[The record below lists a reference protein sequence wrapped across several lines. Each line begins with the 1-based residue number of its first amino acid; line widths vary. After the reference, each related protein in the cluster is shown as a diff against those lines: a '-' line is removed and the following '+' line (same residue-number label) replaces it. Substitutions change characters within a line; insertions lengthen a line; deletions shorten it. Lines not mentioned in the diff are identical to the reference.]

1 MKTTFLPKPTR
12 RTPQLAPLSPVPA
25 TASQR
30 RTTHMAASL
39 LLGYPSP
46 RTPQIVAE
54 VRRAVVGLPDPV
66 AARFT
71 AFCDYTETRDPAD
84 LEAEY
89 VRTFDLKRKCS
100 MYLTYF
106 ATGDTRKRG
115 TALVRFV
122 EAYKAA
128 GWEIADDEL
137 PDYLPAVLELSAK
150 AGDDSPEAAQ
160 IAAGLL
166 GSHREGVEVLR
177 SALASMTSPWTG
189 VVEAVCLTLPA
200 LDRAT
205 EKRFVELVTSGP
217 PTEMVGLSAMG
228 PHESGPSGT
237 LAPFA
242 LGGASAEEARR

>member
-25 TASQR
+25 SASQR

-39 LLGYPSP
+39 LLGYPSL

-122 EAYKAA
+122 EATRRRD
-128 GWEIADDEL
+128 GR
-137 PDYLPAVLELSAK
+137 
-150 AGDDSPEAAQ
+150 SPTTSSPTTCPPSSSSPRRRA
-160 IAAGLL
+160 
-166 GSHREGVEVLR
+166 RTPPRRRR
-177 SALASMTSPWTG
+177 SPR
-189 VVEAVCLTLPA
+189 VC
-200 LDRAT
+200 
-205 EKRFVELVTSGP
+205 SGR
-217 PTEMVGLSAMG
+217 T
-228 PHESGPSGT
+228 
-237 LAPFA
+237 
-242 LGGASAEEARR
+242 ARVSRCCGRRWRP